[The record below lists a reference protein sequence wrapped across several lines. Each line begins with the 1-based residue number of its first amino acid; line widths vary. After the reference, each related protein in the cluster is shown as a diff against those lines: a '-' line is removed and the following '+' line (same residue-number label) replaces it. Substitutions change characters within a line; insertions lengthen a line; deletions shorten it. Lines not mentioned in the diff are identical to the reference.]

1 MKFIDRLKLWKKD
14 SLTYK
19 NNFRFNPYFIAE
31 IGVNHENSLEKAKL
45 MIDKAHSSGANAVKF
60 QSYKAETLASK
71 ESPYYWD
78 ISKENTKSQ
87 YELFKKF
94 DTFSVNDYRTLK
106 NHCDKLGIEF
116 LTTPFDNAFVDELDD
131 ILSFY
136 KIASA
141 DLTNYPLLEKV
152 ASKRKPIILST
163 GASSK
168 EEIDSTLKFLGQYD
182 IDIILNQCILS
193 YPTEVKNAN
202 LGMIT
207 DLIDSY
213 PQNIIGFSDHTP
225 PTKDFYVQ
233 IFSVLLG
240 ATFIEKH
247 FTYDKTLPG
256 NDHYHSFDAE
266 DLSNFIYILNRFKEI
281 YGVSKK
287 DVLEIEI
294 PARLN
299 ARRSLYFTKDI
310 SKDSII
316 KESDL
321 IPKRPGNGV
330 SPEKYKE
337 YIGKKIN
344 QNVFADQVLEPKMF
358 N

>member
-1 MKFIDRLKLWKKD
+1 M
-14 SLTYK
+14 
-19 NNFRFNPYFIAE
+19 
-31 IGVNHENSLEKAKL
+31 
-45 MIDKAHSSGANAVKF
+45 
-60 QSYKAETLASK
+60 
-71 ESPYYWD
+71 
-78 ISKENTKSQ
+78 
-87 YELFKKF
+87 
-94 DTFSVNDYRTLK
+94 
-106 NHCDKLGIEF
+106 
-116 LTTPFDNAFVDELDD
+116 
-131 ILSFY
+131 
-136 KIASA
+136 
-141 DLTNYPLLEKV
+141 
-152 ASKRKPIILST
+152 ST

-168 EEIDSTLKFLGQYD
+168 EEIDSTLKFLGQFD

-193 YPTEVKNAN
+193 YPTEIKNAN

-213 PQNIIGFSDHTP
+213 PQNIVGFNDHTP

-233 IFSVLLG
+233 IFSVLVG

-266 DLSNFIYILNRFKEI
+266 DLSNFFYELNRFKEI
-281 YGVSKK
+281 YGVSNK

-310 SKDSII
+310 LKDSII

-337 YIGKKIN
+337 YVGKKIN
-344 QNVFADQVLEPKMF
+344 QNVFTDQVLEPKMF